1 LTFAEVTPIKTG
13 LTIKLADVAEGAR
26 MTKGDRPITPAETAR
41 RRTHLQQAE
50 HSGEME
56 GLYITAATRAD
67 GEDYAAGRIDIDKF
81 VALGRARY
89 GLPR

>member
-1 LTFAEVTPIKTG
+1 
-13 LTIKLADVAEGAR
+13 

-41 RRTHLQQAE
+41 RRTGLQQAE

-67 GEDYAAGRIDIDKF
+67 GEDYATGRIDIDEF
-81 VALGRARY
+81 VARGRARH
-89 GLPR
+89 GLS